1 MKMNEIYLLVGGE
14 ATRLQPLSSGIPKA
28 LLTIRGVRIIDKII
42 KQFSNFENF
51 NFNLICSIKHE
62 KLWIDYKNNHNKNV
76 NLIFEKSKLDTAGY
90 IIQNLE
96 SLPDKFYCM
105 NGDLLLNVD
114 LPNFMNASSKCSN
127 SLIGSFEVDDPT
139 RFGVLEIDKDDKVV
153 QFVEKPKDKSY
164 GNKIS
169 IGLYHLY
176 KKDISAI
183 QNNLEIPCSFERQVF
198 PMLSKANL
206 LSTYTLNGT
215 MLDVGTLESY
225 ISAHVTEGEENW
237 ISPNNVQISESATV
251 KNSVI
256 LDNCII
262 EDNVTISDSIISS
275 DSTIVTGTI
284 INNEIIRK
292 N

>member
-1 MKMNEIYLLVGGE
+1 MNEIYLLVGGE

-28 LLTIRGVRIIDKII
+28 LLTVRGERIIDKII

-62 KLWIDYKNNHNKNV
+62 EFWINYKTKHNKDV
-76 NLIFEKSKLDTAGY
+76 SLHFEKSKLDTAGY
-90 IIQNLE
+90 IVENLD
-96 SLPDKFYCM
+96 SMPDSFYCM

-114 LPNFMNASSKCSN
+114 LPNFINASSKCSN
-127 SLIGSFEVDDPT
+127 SLIGSFEVEDPT
-139 RFGVLEIDKDDKVV
+139 RFGVLEIDQDDKVV

-169 IGLYHLY
+169 LGLYHIY
-176 KKDISAI
+176 KKDILAI
-183 QNNLEIPCSFERQVF
+183 HKNLEIPCSFERQVF
-198 PMLSKANL
+198 PMLSKAGA
-206 LSTYTLNGT
+206 LSTYTVHGD

-237 ISPNNVQISESATV
+237 ISPNNVQISESAIV

-275 DSTIVTGTI
+275 NSIISTGTI
-284 INNEIIRK
+284 LNKEIVRIN
-292 N
+292 